1 MPLYSHIMMPTH
13 QYNRRT
19 LLMMQNLHNN
29 YLYNANTGIIF
40 TRRGWN
46 GSMMPQF
53 KGTIKESSNCDSLNA
68 VEVKIGGK
76 EDLRLG
82 ALGERQIEL
91 EGSAA
96 TKCDPVIK
104 DSSGVMQSSILGEPI
119 NIQNFIAGAKLSQQ
133 QQRRCVSIVDDDCK
147 LMPDRRYLAEVKNMH
162 FQRLSS
168 SGLEGSQLTV

>member
-1 MPLYSHIMMPTH
+1 MLGLRGLSINQLAPNSSLGGALQTNFLVTHLEQDSTMPIHGPLYSHIMMPTH

-46 GSMMPQF
+46 GSMLPHPHF
-53 KGTIKESSNCDSLNA
+53 KGTIKDSDSLNA
-68 VEVKIGGK
+68 VEVRIGT
-76 EDLRLG
+76 
-82 ALGERQIEL
+82 AGEL
-91 EGSAA
+91 DVSTV

-119 NIQNFIAGAKLSQQ
+119 NIQNFINGAK
-133 QQRRCVSIVDDDCK
+133 
-147 LMPDRRYLAEVKNMH
+147 M
-162 FQRLSS
+162 
-168 SGLEGSQLTV
+168 SQL